1 MFINL
6 FIEHKIKTSIIL
18 LLCLNNSTIIL
29 FMDKSKYA
37 SRGVSAGKEEVHAA
51 VKNLDKGLYPKAFS
65 RIYPDYL
72 GGDENWVNLMSSDGT
87 GTKSIVAY
95 LYWKETGD
103 ISVWRN
109 LAVDVIVMNLDDLLC
124 VGAGKTPF
132 LYTSVINRNKHLIP
146 GEVIAALIDGAQEF
160 MDNMHS
166 YGIDIKYMGG
176 ETADLGDSV
185 RTITVDG
192 SMTTRI
198 EKKDLII
205 TSEIKPDDVV
215 VGLSSFGK
223 ANYEQIYNAGMGSNG
238 LTSARH
244 DVLSKI
250 YKEKYPESFDNNTN
264 DEFLYTGSKKL
275 TDKLEGTM
283 LNVGQALLSPTKTYA
298 PIIKTLQKELSGEIH
313 SLVHCTGGAATKVLH
328 FVDNLKII
336 KNNLLPT
343 PPLFKLI
350 QKESETD
357 WQEMY
362 KVFNMGCRM
371 EVYLSKQHAQK
382 VIEIA
387 KSYGVDAQIIGFVE
401 AADKSEVVI
410 ESNYGSFRYK

>member
-1 MFINL
+1 MIDN
-6 FIEHKIKTSIIL
+6 
-18 LLCLNNSTIIL
+18 
-29 FMDKSKYA
+29 SKYA

-72 GGDENWVNLMSSDGT
+72 GGDDAWVNLMSSDGT

-103 ISVWRN
+103 LSVWRN
-109 LAVDVIVMNLDDLLC
+109 LAVDVLVMNLDDLLC

-146 GEVIAALIDGAQEF
+146 GDVIAALIDGAQEF
-160 MDNMHS
+160 MDNMRNF
-166 YGIDIKYMGG
+166 GIDIKYMGG

-205 TSEIKPDDVV
+205 TSEVQPGDVI
-215 VGLSSFGK
+215 VGLASYGQATYEK
-223 ANYEQIYNAGMGSNG
+223 AYNSGMGSNG

-244 DVLSKI
+244 DVLSKV
-250 YKEKYPESFDNNTN
+250 YLEKYPDSFDAHT
-264 DEFLYTGSKKL
+264 DAQFLYAGSKLL
-275 TDKLEGTM
+275 TDKLDGTP
-283 LNVGQALLSPTKTYA
+283 LNIGQALLSPTKTFA
-298 PIIKTLQKELSGEIH
+298 PIIKTILNELPSKVN
-313 SLVHCTGGAATKVLH
+313 SLVHCTGGAQTKVLH
-328 FVDNLKII
+328 FVEGLKITKDNLFE
-336 KNNLLPT
+336 T

-350 QKESETD
+350 QAESGTD
-357 WQEMY
+357 WKEMY

-371 EVYLSKQHAQK
+371 EVYLPKEYAEEVISISKK
-382 VIEIA
+382 F
-387 KSYGVDAQIIGFVE
+387 GVDAQIIGSVE
-401 AADKSEVVI
+401 KADKASVVVKTAHG
-410 ESNYGSFRYK
+410 EFEYFA